1 MQSAAWPNES
11 EFTRKE
17 VAEMNT
23 KAYQA
28 PEILEIG
35 LAQNVVQGAG
45 FPDDETE
52 EPYLKIMSL
61 IDSEED

>member
-1 MQSAAWPNES
+1 
-11 EFTRKE
+11 
-17 VAEMNT
+17 MNIQT
-23 KAYQA
+23 YQA

-35 LAQNVVQGAG
+35 LAQVVIQGVG

-52 EPYLKIMSL
+52 EPYLKVMSL

>member
-1 MQSAAWPNES
+1 M
-11 EFTRKE
+11 K
-17 VAEMNT
+17 T
-23 KAYQA
+23 KAYQT

-35 LAQNVVQGAG
+35 LAQDLVQGTG

>member
-1 MQSAAWPNES
+1 
-11 EFTRKE
+11 
-17 VAEMNT
+17 MNT

-35 LAQNVVQGAG
+35 LAQDVVQGAG